1 MDFAGHMM
9 SSKRNITAWT
19 CVISTWTT

>member
-9 SSKRNITAWT
+9 ISQRNITAWT
-19 CVISTWTT
+19 CVTPTGTT